1 MRRSKAWIGSWLVG
15 AALAAAPAARAE
27 ETKSTPPGD
36 GAVCME
42 DPGVSL
48 QRAQVIDEISRQLAA
63 EEAAESNGDVV
74 RLNTSGYRY
83 GSDQGP
89 RIARDLQVLEV
100 EVRRARAAAKREGR
114 LD

>member
-1 MRRSKAWIGSWLVG
+1 MRRSKAWIGSLLVV

-27 ETKSTPPGD
+27 ETSATPSSD
-36 GAVCME
+36 GGVCME

-48 QRAQVIDEISRQLAA
+48 QRAQLIDEISKQLAA
-63 EEAAESNGDVV
+63 EEVAESNGDVV

-83 GSDQGP
+83 GSEQGP
-89 RIARDLQVLEV
+89 RIARDLQLLEV